1 MIPQSVVR
9 VMYSESRVKQ
19 GYEIMQGEK
28 KERWMELAERAT
40 VEQDPVEMLR
50 LITEINQLLME
61 KQQRLVK
68 RKESPNS

>member
-1 MIPQSVVR
+1 
-9 VMYSESRVKQ
+9 MYSESRVKTGQ
-19 GYEIMQGEK
+19 ETMEGEK

-40 VEQDPVEMLR
+40 VGQDPVEMLR

-61 KQQRLVK
+61 KEQRLVK

>member
-1 MIPQSVVR
+1 
-9 VMYSESRVKQ
+9 MYSESRVNQ

-61 KQQRLVK
+61 KEQRLVK
-68 RKESPNS
+68 RKQSPNS

>member
-1 MIPQSVVR
+1 
-9 VMYSESRVKQ
+9 MYSESRVKTGQ
-19 GYEIMQGEK
+19 ETMEGEK

-61 KQQRLVK
+61 KEQRLVK
-68 RKESPNS
+68 QRESPNS

>member
-1 MIPQSVVR
+1 
-9 VMYSESRVKQ
+9 
-19 GYEIMQGEK
+19 MQGEK

-61 KQQRLVK
+61 KEQRLVK
-68 RKESPNS
+68 RKESPKS

>member
-1 MIPQSVVR
+1 
-9 VMYSESRVKQ
+9 MYSESRVKH

-28 KERWMELAERAT
+28 KERWMELAERAM

-61 KQQRLVK
+61 KEKRLLKK
-68 RKESPNS
+68 RESPRS

>member
-1 MIPQSVVR
+1 
-9 VMYSESRVKQ
+9 MYSESRAKQ
-19 GYEIMQGEK
+19 GYETMQGEK

-61 KQQRLVK
+61 KEQRLVK
-68 RKESPNS
+68 RKESQNS

>member
-1 MIPQSVVR
+1 
-9 VMYSESRVKQ
+9 MYSESRVKTGQ
-19 GYEIMQGEK
+19 ETMEGEK

-61 KQQRLVK
+61 KEQRLVK

>member
-1 MIPQSVVR
+1 
-9 VMYSESRVKQ
+9 MYSESRVKQ

-61 KQQRLVK
+61 KEQRLVK
-68 RKESPNS
+68 RKESPKS

>member
-1 MIPQSVVR
+1 
-9 VMYSESRVKQ
+9 MYSESRVKQ

-40 VEQDPVEMLR
+40 VEQDPVEMLK

-61 KQQRLVK
+61 KEQRLVK
-68 RKESPNS
+68 QREPSNS

>member
-1 MIPQSVVR
+1 
-9 VMYSESRVKQ
+9 
-19 GYEIMQGEK
+19 MQGEK

-61 KQQRLVK
+61 KEQLLLK
-68 RKESPNS
+68 RKQSSNS